1 MGEITSV
8 SQADH
13 VLNVRIEDDGPGIAP
28 ENLAQIFNPFFT
40 THSAGDGTGLG
51 LYLVEEIVSE
61 HHGCIAVEN
70 RAEGG
75 TRFSIWLPLPH
86 AQEAA

>member
-1 MGEITSV
+1 MLI
-8 SQADH
+8 
-13 VLNVRIEDDGPGIAP
+13 LIEDNGPGIAP
-28 ENLAQIFNPFFT
+28 DHLAQIFNPFFT

-51 LYLVEEIVSE
+51 LYLVEEIISE

-75 TRFSIWLPLPH
+75 TRFSIWLPLTL
-86 AQEAA
+86 AQEA

>member
-1 MGEITSV
+1 MLALGHGVGESHQTV
-8 SQADH
+8 
-13 VLNVRIEDDGPGIAP
+13 
-28 ENLAQIFNPFFT
+28 FT
-40 THSAGDGTGLG
+40 ASLTRMRRTVTHSAGDGTGLG

-75 TRFSIWLPLPH
+75 TRFSIWLPLTD
-86 AQEAA
+86 AQEVT